1 MPSASRASGPAASW
15 WAPAGWFALVVLGA
29 ASAWAVCLPVESAD
43 AWSTPAAGSVF
54 RLEWFLAIAVLAVPI
69 WHVARSSWLLGL
81 ACVAI
86 TSTQVLCIADEGA
99 HRLQQTG
106 MLAAVTDLLY
116 IAAMLQIA
124 VFVAVGV
131 SGTLRNL
138 ADRRWAKLVAQLAAL
153 DATSSQR
160 QR

>member
-43 AWSTPAAGSVF
+43 AWTTPAASSVF
-54 RLEWFLAIAVLAVPI
+54 RLEWFIAIAVLAVPI

-81 ACVAI
+81 ACVGI
-86 TSTQVLCIADEGA
+86 TSIQVLCIADEGA
-99 HRLQQTG
+99 HRLQQSG
-106 MLAAVTDLLY
+106 VLAAVTDLLY
-116 IAAMLQIA
+116 IAAGLEIV
-124 VFVAVGV
+124 VFVAVGT
-131 SGTLRNL
+131 SGTMRNL
-138 ADRRWAKLVAQLAAL
+138 ADRRWAKLTARLAAL